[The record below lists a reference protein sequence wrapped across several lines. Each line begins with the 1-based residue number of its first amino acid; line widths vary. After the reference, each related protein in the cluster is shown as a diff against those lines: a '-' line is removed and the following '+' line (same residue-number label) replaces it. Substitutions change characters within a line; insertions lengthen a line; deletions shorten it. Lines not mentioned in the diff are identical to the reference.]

1 MKNGSETHGKGGEK
15 TGPAKAVPSKEQ
27 KVVPPKKGNKP
38 DPFVGGK
45 GK

>member
-15 TGPAKAVPSKEQ
+15 KGPATAVPSKEQ
-27 KVVPPKKGNKP
+27 KVVPPQKGNTS

-45 GK
+45 K